1 MILVMGL
8 IIPLSLGLLSSG
20 AIAFV
25 YKHSNFSMVSLA
37 TYFLGGLLLVTE
49 TGANPCHDVGGGTN
63 SDSRR
68 GGLHQ
73 DPRHPLACRHRVP
86 ALTVIRTYIHNTHV
100 IRTYIQISSFKRSC
114 VRR

>member
-37 TYFLGGLLLVTE
+37 KEFPTSKLIT
-49 TGANPCHDVGGGTN
+49 
-63 SDSRR
+63 
-68 GGLHQ
+68 
-73 DPRHPLACRHRVP
+73 
-86 ALTVIRTYIHNTHV
+86 
-100 IRTYIQISSFKRSC
+100 
-114 VRR
+114 